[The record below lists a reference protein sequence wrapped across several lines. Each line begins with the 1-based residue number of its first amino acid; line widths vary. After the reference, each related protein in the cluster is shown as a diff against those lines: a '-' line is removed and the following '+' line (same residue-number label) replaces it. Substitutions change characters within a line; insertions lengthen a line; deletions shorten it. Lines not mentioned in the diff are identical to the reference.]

1 MRKIFILLVATIFL
15 TSCSVVNQLTGITA
29 MSQSNY
35 SFNSIS
41 NVQLGGLNLGN
52 ASSISLSN
60 IASVATLL
68 AGGGQ
73 QPIPFN
79 MVLNMNV
86 ENPNPVAA
94 ILSGLGFDI
103 AINDMHLTS
112 GNINQPIQID
122 AGQTVVLPIS
132 IGVDIRDL
140 ISQHSQQQVS
150 STISSFLGIT
160 NNAANVTV
168 RLRPTLMVGNVPVP
182 SPVAIPVSFSFGGR
196 N

>member
-1 MRKIFILLVATIFL
+1 
-15 TSCSVVNQLTGITA
+15 

-86 ENPNPVAA
+86 ENPNPVTA

-122 AGQTVVLPIS
+122 AGQTIVLPIS

>member
-1 MRKIFILLVATIFL
+1 
-15 TSCSVVNQLTGITA
+15 